1 MNKLSGASY
10 SAIRDAIYNQLD
22 YLGGGEQ
29 YDLLLRA
36 LNELHAIYYG
46 EAENNKETYCGAAN
60 CDGCDGTG
68 CRPC

>member
-10 SAIRDAIYNQLD
+10 SAIHDAICNQLD

-36 LNELHAIYYG
+36 LNELNAIYYG
-46 EAENNKETYCGAAN
+46 EADITDEEYY
-60 CDGCDGTG
+60 DGWSE
-68 CRPC
+68 